1 MQRAAMTADTLM
13 RSVGTITNA
22 LSRGEGTFGLM
33 LRDTTLYWRIVETS
47 AELQALLRDLRL
59 NPRRYINVRIF

>member
-1 MQRAAMTADTLM
+1 LQ
-13 RSVGTITNA
+13 
-22 LSRGEGTFGLM
+22 
-33 LRDTTLYWRIVETS
+33 DTTLYWRIVETN